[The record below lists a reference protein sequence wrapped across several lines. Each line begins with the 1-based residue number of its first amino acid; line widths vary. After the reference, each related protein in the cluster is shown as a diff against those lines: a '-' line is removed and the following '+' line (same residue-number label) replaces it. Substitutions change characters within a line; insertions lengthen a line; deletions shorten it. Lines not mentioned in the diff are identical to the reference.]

1 MTVFSSRGILR
12 FFIILYLI
20 VFFAYLFLPL
30 AYMSAAAFNESRLP
44 AAVPWQGFTLEW
56 FQALAE
62 DSMLWSSLGNS
73 LLVGLGV
80 VVLSIPIGLNA
91 ALLLHLLQKRVRSL
105 AYGVMVSPILMPGV
119 ILGISTLVFW
129 RGFDVGG
136 GWHLAVLAQTT
147 FIASYCLMMFQARLQ
162 RLDPT
167 WEEAALDL
175 GASHF
180 QVMRRILLPF
190 LAPTAIGA
198 AVIAF
203 LQSFENYN
211 TTLFVYGSDRT
222 LTIYLAGKVR
232 VGLTP
237 AVNALSVI
245 FILLTVAAAMLYE
258 WRRRH
263 EAKPSRQ
270 RMAKT
275 AARMP
280 QAASLPAE

>member
-1 MTVFSSRGILR
+1 MNRLSSRVILR
-12 FFIILYLI
+12 SFILLYL
-20 VFFAYLFLPL
+20 VAFFAYLFLPL
-30 AYMSAAAFNESRLP
+30 LYMSAAAFNQSRFP
-44 AAVPWQGFTLEW
+44 ATVPWQGFTLEW
-56 FQALAE
+56 FDALLN

-73 LLVGLGV
+73 LLVGAGV
-80 VVLSIPIGLNA
+80 VALSVPIGLNA
-91 ALLLHLLQKRVRSL
+91 ALLLHLLQKRVRTL

-147 FIASYCLMMFQARLQ
+147 FIASYCMMMFQARLQ

-180 QVMRRILLPF
+180 QVMRRIMLPF

-245 FILLTVAAAMLYE
+245 FILLTVAAAVLFE
-258 WRRRH
+258 WRRRA
-263 EAKPSRQ
+263 EARP
-270 RMAKT
+270 
-275 AARMP
+275 AARP
-280 QAASLPAE
+280 VPAKASLGRAAPVPAE